1 MEGDVGMSELL
12 FYGGAVLFVLSIA
25 ALIIYTCISQKKKKH
40 IKEQLNSEY
49 GEAEKE

>member
-25 ALIIYTCISQKKKKH
+25 ALIIYTCISQ
-40 IKEQLNSEY
+40 ITKEQLNSEY